1 MASEVLSSPDLCSVV
16 FKNLKESGLCACA
29 AVCHAWR
36 EVALSDAL
44 WKDLADQC
52 AEALGLCPGATAEQ
66 RSDTGRMLE
75 TLGGGSAAPG
85 GHRALLMRR
94 KTMLPVTLCLDFG
107 RGYAK
112 YGFAD
117 SPKCAQLQICSPGA
131 EACMTSFI
139 SAAMQ
144 KLLRAESRSP
154 GPTFSG
160 GHFNWSKP
168 LAADSAAAAAIV
180 AEPFRM
186 AAAHED
192 EERKRFHLAV
202 RRDLDRWRV
211 PRCCVVD
218 SASLVLF
225 AHGLTDGI
233 VVNVGFSQTFVVP
246 VVGGRCVRDAV
257 VSGRVGGATLTQL
270 MLDVLAAR
278 PELDLSRLREG
289 ALPAITVARNLKA
302 RLYLLW
308 LHVPWLHL
316 PWLHSLRLLFFHAY
330 SYHGHMP
337 TLASPIR
344 TRYGAPSGASRRRP
358 PHAAPA
364 AAGPLATR
372 HGRDATKG

>member
-16 FKNLKESGLCACA
+16 FKTLEEPGLCACT

-52 AEALGLCPGATAEQ
+52 TEALGLCPGATAEQ

-94 KTMLPVTLCLDFG
+94 KTVLPQTLCLDFG

-154 GPTFSG
+154 GPTFTG
-160 GHFNWSKP
+160 GHRFGVI
-168 LAADSAAAAAIV
+168 ADSAAVAAIV

-192 EERKRFHLAV
+192 KERRQFHLAV

-218 SASLVLF
+218 S
-225 AHGLTDGI
+225 
-233 VVNVGFSQTFVVP
+233 
-246 VVGGRCVRDAV
+246 
-257 VSGRVGGATLTQL
+257 
-270 MLDVLAAR
+270 
-278 PELDLSRLREG
+278 
-289 ALPAITVARNLKA
+289 
-302 RLYLLW
+302 
-308 LHVPWLHL
+308 
-316 PWLHSLRLLFFHAY
+316 
-330 SYHGHMP
+330 
-337 TLASPIR
+337 
-344 TRYGAPSGASRRRP
+344 
-358 PHAAPA
+358 
-364 AAGPLATR
+364 
-372 HGRDATKG
+372 